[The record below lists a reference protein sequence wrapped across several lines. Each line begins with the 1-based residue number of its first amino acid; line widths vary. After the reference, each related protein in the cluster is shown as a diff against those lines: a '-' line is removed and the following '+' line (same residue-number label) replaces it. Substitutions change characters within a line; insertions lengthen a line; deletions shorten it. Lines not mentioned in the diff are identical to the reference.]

1 MKQKLHEILVR
12 FAIKVTSHLQRP
24 RNRFLFYLK
33 KLNSNIQ
40 PNVSIKK
47 KYLESLKAHGLFRKT
62 YFQLK
67 VNISGRCHNLGPGRI
82 PWGSIFTSF
91 PSIAHFTKF
100 TRGSS
105 LFMEKSVL
113 VENSK
118 VEESPWEK
126 KKKNMPK

>member
-1 MKQKLHEILVR
+1 MKQKLHEILAR

-24 RNRFLFYLK
+24 KNRFLFYLK
-33 KLNSNIQ
+33 NIQ
-40 PNVSIKK
+40 PNVSIK

-82 PWGSIFTSF
+82 PWGSIFMSF

-113 VENSK
+113 VE
-118 VEESPWEK
+118 
-126 KKKNMPK
+126 